1 MLSPAFPIETVRDQF
16 PALRSG
22 GSIFLDNPAGTQVA
36 QRVLDAIRDCMT
48 NDCANLGGH
57 FGQSLRAAE
66 IMDTAHAKAAMFL
79 GASSPDEIA
88 IGPSMTEL
96 TFQISRAIARTCAP
110 GDEIVVTTMEHEGNI
125 SPWLIAARDFGLTVR
140 WVAFD
145 EETWRIEPEALAS
158 VLTNRTRVVA
168 LNYASNMTG
177 SINDVRGLTAMAHE
191 AGALVYVDAVQFA
204 PHGLVDV
211 VELGCDF
218 LVCSSYKFFG
228 PHLGILWGREALL
241 HDLAADRLRCGPTGP
256 GAKFERGTPQIELQ
270 AGLSASIDHFEW
282 LGRSLGD
289 DGSARSAIAT
299 AFAASR
305 EYEHALACH
314 LIDGL
319 KAIDGVSIKGI
330 TASNRMYDRV
340 PTISLTCA
348 SRSCDSLAAGLARRG
363 INGWSGHNYAFA
375 GAEQLGLDL
384 SDGVLRLGLAH
395 YNSKSEIEATLE
407 ALREECSARGDGG
420 AV

>member
-16 PALRSG
+16 PALRSS
-22 GSIFLDNPAGTQVA
+22 SIFLDNPAGTQVP
-36 QRVLDAIRDCMT
+36 QRVLDAITDCMT

-57 FGQSLRAAE
+57 FRQSVRSRE

-110 GDEIVVTTMEHEGNI
+110 GDEIIVTTMEHEGNI

-145 EETWRIEPEALAS
+145 EETWRIEPEALAGA
-158 VLTNRTRVVA
+158 LTDRTRVVA

-177 SINDVRGLTAMAHE
+177 SINDVRALTAMAHE

-204 PHGLVDV
+204 PHDLVDV
-211 VELGCDF
+211 VELDCDF
-218 LVCSSYKFFG
+218 LVCSAYKFFG

-241 HDLAADRLRCGPTGP
+241 RDLAADRLRCGPTGP
-256 GAKFERGTPQIELQ
+256 GGKFERGTPQIELQ

-282 LGRSLGD
+282 LGRTLGD
-289 DGSARSAIAT
+289 DGGVRSAIAT

-314 LIDGL
+314 LVDGL

-348 SRSCDSLAAGLARRG
+348 NRSCDSLAAGLARRG
-363 INGWSGHNYAFA
+363 INAWSGHNYAFA

-395 YNSKSEIEATLE
+395 YNSKSEVEVALE
-407 ALREECSARGDGG
+407 ALREECSARGNG
-420 AV
+420 AGD

>member
-1 MLSPAFPIETVRDQF
+1 MLTPAFPIETVRSQF
-16 PALRSG
+16 PALQSG
-22 GSIFLDNPAGTQVA
+22 GSIFLDNPAGTQVP
-36 QRVLDAIRDCMT
+36 QRVLDAITDSMK

-57 FGQSLRAAE
+57 FRQSVRSGE

-79 GASSPDEIA
+79 GAPSPDEIA

-110 GDEIVVTTMEHEGNI
+110 GDEIIVTTMEHEGNI

-140 WVAFD
+140 WVEFD
-145 EETWRIEPEALAS
+145 EETWQIEPKTLAGAL
-158 VLTNRTRVVA
+158 TDRTRVVA

-177 SINDVRGLTAMAHE
+177 SINDVRALTAMAHE

-204 PHGLVDV
+204 PHGLIDV

-218 LVCSSYKFFG
+218 LVCSAYKFFG
-228 PHLGILWGREALL
+228 PHLGILWGREVLL
-241 HDLAADRLRCGPTGP
+241 RDLAADRLRCGPTGP

-340 PTISLTCA
+340 PTISLTCM

-384 SDGVLRLGLAH
+384 ADGVLRLGLAH
-395 YNSKSEIEATLE
+395 YNSESEIEVTLE
-407 ALREECSARGDGG
+407 ALREECSTRGNG
-420 AV
+420 AGI

>member
-1 MLSPAFPIETVRDQF
+1 MLTPAFPIETVRSQF
-16 PALRSG
+16 PALRSS
-22 GSIFLDNPAGTQVA
+22 SIFLDNPAGTQVP
-36 QRVLDAIRDCMT
+36 QRVLDAITDCMT

-57 FGQSLRAAE
+57 FRQSVRSRE

-96 TFQISRAIARTCAP
+96 TFQISRAIARTCTP
-110 GDEIVVTTMEHEGNI
+110 GDEIIVTTMEHEGNI

-145 EETWRIEPEALAS
+145 EETWRIEPEAFAS
-158 VLTNRTRVVA
+158 ALTDRTRVVA

-177 SINDVRGLTAMAHE
+177 SINDVRALTAMAHE

-204 PHGLVDV
+204 PHDLVDV
-211 VELGCDF
+211 VELDCDF

-241 HDLAADRLRCGPTGP
+241 RDLAADRLRCGPTGP

-282 LGRSLGD
+282 LGRALGD
-289 DGSARSAIAT
+289 DGSVRSAIAT

-305 EYEHALACH
+305 EYEHALTCH
-314 LIDGL
+314 LVDGLKTIDGL
-319 KAIDGVSIKGI
+319 SVKGI

-348 SRSCDSLAAGLARRG
+348 SRSCDSLAAGLARHG
-363 INGWSGHNYAFA
+363 SNAWSGLTPDSRQARPRRSSPS
-375 GAEQLGLDL
+375 GAA
-384 SDGVLRLGLAH
+384 SA
-395 YNSKSEIEATLE
+395 AP
-407 ALREECSARGDGG
+407 ARGGG
-420 AV
+420 SGQAAWPV

>member
-1 MLSPAFPIETVRDQF
+1 MLSPAFPIETVRGQF

-22 GSIFLDNPAGTQVA
+22 GNLFLDNPAGTQVP
-36 QRVLDAIRDCMT
+36 QRVLDAITGCMT

-57 FGQSLRAAE
+57 FRQSLRADE
-66 IMDTAHAKAAMFL
+66 IKDSAHAKVAMFL
-79 GASSPDEIA
+79 GAPSPDEIA

-96 TFQISRAIARTCAP
+96 TFQISRALARAFAP
-110 GDEIVVTTMEHEGNI
+110 GDEIVVTSMDHEGNI
-125 SPWLIAARDFGLTVR
+125 SPWLIAAKDFGLTVR

-145 EETWRIEPEALAS
+145 EESWRIEPEALAA
-158 VLTNRTRVVA
+158 VLTDRTRVVA

-177 SINDVRGLTAMAHE
+177 SINDVRALTAMVHE

-211 VELGCDF
+211 VELDCDF
-218 LVCSSYKFFG
+218 LVCSAYKFFG
-228 PHLGILWGREALL
+228 PHLGLLWGREALL

-256 GAKFERGTPQIELQ
+256 GAKFERGTPQIELL

-282 LGRSLGD
+282 LGRTLGD
-289 DGSARSAIAT
+289 DGSARSAITT

-305 EYEHALACH
+305 EYEHALTCH
-314 LIDGL
+314 LVDGL
-319 KAIDGVSIKGI
+319 QAIDGVAIKGI

-348 SRSCDSLAAGLARRG
+348 HRPSDSLAAGLAHRG
-363 INGWSGHNYAFA
+363 INAWSGHNYAFA

-384 SDGVLRLGLAH
+384 ADGVLRLGLAH
-395 YNSKSEIEATLE
+395 YNSKSEVEATLE
-407 ALREECSARGDGG
+407 ALREECSARGNG
-420 AV
+420 ASG

>member
-16 PALRSG
+16 PALRSS
-22 GSIFLDNPAGTQVA
+22 SIFLDNPAGTQVP
-36 QRVLDAIRDCMT
+36 QRVLDAITDCMT

-57 FGQSLRAAE
+57 FRQSVRSRE

-110 GDEIVVTTMEHEGNI
+110 GDEIIVTTMEHEGNI

-145 EETWRIEPEALAS
+145 EETWRIEPEAFAS
-158 VLTNRTRVVA
+158 ALTDRTRVVA

-177 SINDVRGLTAMAHE
+177 SINDVRALTAMAHE

-211 VELGCDF
+211 GELGCDF

-241 HDLAADRLRCGPTGP
+241 RDLAADRLRCGPTGP
-256 GAKFERGTPQIELQ
+256 GGKFERGTPQIELQ

-282 LGRSLGD
+282 LGRALGD
-289 DGSARSAIAT
+289 DGSVRSPIAT

-305 EYEHALACH
+305 EYEHALTCH
-314 LIDGL
+314 LVDGL

-340 PTISLTCA
+340 PTISLTCS

-363 INGWSGHNYAFA
+363 INAWSGHNYAFA

-384 SDGVLRLGLAH
+384 SDGVLRLGIAH
-395 YNSKSEIEATLE
+395 YNSKSEIEAALE
-407 ALREECSARGDGG
+407 VLREECSAYGNG
-420 AV
+420 AGV